1 MVYLTEM
8 TRWSLKWMLIVTN
21 ETENSQKQASAAWM
35 ADTVCSSPSLFALNS
50 TSEQWSIN
58 MLSKWHTATLSLKHC
73 HPVIWISTNICSA
86 LYSTKRSAWNA
97 GHHGLDF
104 TWTNAFFCKD
114 MCQKWFL
121 HFCPHWLWSV
131 TFWLLCQLFFMLV
144 TSPESLN
151 IEGCSFLEL
160 MVVTGQIDRQADGW
174 M

>member
-121 HFCPHWLWSV
+121 HFCPSDTILRSPKQQI
-131 TFWLLCQLFFMLV
+131 LLRTAICGGWCRRMALH
-144 TSPESLN
+144 N
-151 IEGCSFLEL
+151 REL
-160 MVVTGQIDRQADGW
+160 HARNNDDDAAYLQPHAV
-174 M
+174 